1 MKKTVLLMGVSAL
14 VLSGCVTR
22 EQADERIA
30 KGCAAGVELFLA
42 EGFKI
47 KEIKGKTYS
56 DSAEFGKGYRSVT
69 LQAVESDGW
78 LDVDKQYSCVFA
90 EDFGLFNTGHRATIY
105 QLKVNDQVYGNE
117 NGQIKGDFKDHL
129 KLTETVE
136 QAMNR

>member
-1 MKKTVLLMGVSAL
+1 MKKTLLLLGVSAL

-47 KEIKGKTYS
+47 KEIKEKLYN
-56 DSAEFGKGYRSVT
+56 DSAEFGKGYRKVI
-69 LQAVESDGW
+69 LKAVESDGW
-78 LDVDKQYSCVFA
+78 LDVDKQYECVFA
-90 EDFGLFNTGHRATIY
+90 EDFGLLNTGHRATIY